1 MDRIEIFP
9 PPPIILEILC
19 NPGSGQMPPFYEA
32 QMKQIT
38 LIPQIP
44 QIFNLWNPFICVNLR
59 FRHLRTAMRNRHSPA
74 FQCGDML
81 GAGGCVQGIIC
92 KGNFITVSNSTIIDK
107 SAYVIDL
114 VSFYPE
120 HFQVCQTMQ

>member
-38 LIPQIP
+38 LIPQI
-44 QIFNLWNPFICVNLR
+44 FNLWNPFICVNLR
-59 FRHLRTAMRNRHSPA
+59 FRQT
-74 FQCGDML
+74 
-81 GAGGCVQGIIC
+81 
-92 KGNFITVSNSTIIDK
+92 K
-107 SAYVIDL
+107 SRYI
-114 VSFYPE
+114 P
-120 HFQVCQTMQ
+120 